1 MDITNYVSRL
11 YAAEVI
17 GLTPRCFLCYENGN
31 NEASKT
37 AYSGILPSGDGTLVG
52 NRPQD
57 QEFQKAVWQA
67 AEKHIKE
74 IHGLE
79 LVLTGDDA
87 WKAIQVGV

>member
-11 YAAEVI
+11 HAAEVI
-17 GLTPRCFLCYENGN
+17 GLTPRCFLCYEDGN
-31 NEASKT
+31 NEGFKTYSK
-37 AYSGILPSGDGTLVG
+37 IIPSGDGTLVG
-52 NRPQD
+52 SRPQD
-57 QEFQKAVWQA
+57 REFQKAVWQA

-87 WKAIQVGV
+87 WKSIPVRR